1 LALFA
6 SLSIIANYHL
16 PLSGALAPRLDRSFK
31 KWIEKIIMPKVKLP
45 AIIENT
51 TPILESITK
60 ALGVPRN
67 LLASDD
73 EIENAWE
80 SLPRLMG
87 KIPPELRNEG
97 LVKMCVAVS
106 TGLFDSAINYIWNSS
121 VIELRD
127 KVKRFGLNVV
137 EQVTDRSNFDA
148 KVLLEMK
155 DAELLTLCLKLN
167 LITED
172 GYFFLDQCRD
182 IRNNFSAAHP
192 VVGQIDDSEF
202 LSFVN
207 RCAKYALGN
216 ESNPIGVDLQA
227 FMKALKGGRFEKEQR
242 TQWVKRVKKTHE
254 AQRNLLLITLHG
266 VYCDPDSNEKSRLNA
281 IDICSSIQEDFTPK
295 NKEDLIDKHSE
306 YAAKGDDKRHKA
318 SQQFFEKLKLLSLLD
333 ETEWHALISNTCK
346 KLISV
351 HQSFDNFYNEPPFA
365 ERLLELS
372 QQGEIPDTVK
382 NSFVESVVMCAIG
395 TQYGTADSAYISY
408 KKMVEG
414 FAPSEIKIMLELPS
428 RKSIIAQRI
437 KSYKRCENKFI
448 DLVGVLDSDSVPTSS
463 KTSYKKWVV

>member
-1 LALFA
+1 MSKVELPAVIEQTTPAL
-6 SLSIIANYHL
+6 LSIT
-16 PLSGALAPRLDRSFK
+16 
-31 KWIEKIIMPKVKLP
+31 E
-45 AIIENT
+45 
-51 TPILESITK
+51 
-60 ALGVPRN
+60 ALGVPRT

-80 SLPRLMG
+80 SLPRLMK
-87 KIPPELRNEG
+87 KIPPELRTEG
-97 LVKMCVAVS
+97 LARMCVAVS

-137 EQVTDRSNFDA
+137 EQVTDRSNFDE

-192 VVGQIDDSEF
+192 VVGQIDDNEF

-216 ESNPIGVDLQA
+216 ENNPVGVDLQG
-227 FMKALKGGRFEKEQR
+227 FMKALKVGRFEIEQR
-242 TQWVKRVKKTHE
+242 KQWVKRVKNTHE

-281 IDICSSIQEDFTPK
+281 LDICSAIQEEFTPK

-318 SQQFFEKLKLLSLLD
+318 SQQFFEKLKLLALLD
-333 ETEWHALISNTCK
+333 ETEWHTLISSTCK
-346 KLISV
+346 KLVSV
-351 HQSFDNFYNEPPFA
+351 HKAFDNFYNEPPFA

-382 NSFVESVVMCAIG
+382 NSFVEAIVMCAIG
-395 TQYGTADSAYISY
+395 NQWGTSDSAYVSY

-414 FAPSEIKIMLELPS
+414 FSPSEIQIMLQLPE
-428 RKSIIAQRI
+428 RKGTISQRI
-437 KSYKRCENKFI
+437 KSYNRCKDKFA
-448 DLVGVLDSDSVPTSS
+448 DLVAALDSGSVPTAS
-463 KTSYKKWVV
+463 KTQYKRWVI

>member
-1 LALFA
+1 M
-6 SLSIIANYHL
+6 ST
-16 PLSGALAPRLDRSFK
+16 
-31 KWIEKIIMPKVKLP
+31 IELP
-45 AIIENT
+45 AIIQDT
-51 TPILESITK
+51 QPTLTAITK
-60 ALGVPRN
+60 ALGVPRD

-80 SLPRLMG
+80 SLPRLMK
-87 KIPPELRNEG
+87 KIPPELRTEG
-97 LVKMCVAVS
+97 LAKMCVAVS

-137 EQVTDRSNFDA
+137 EQVTDRSNFDER
-148 KVLLEMK
+148 VLLEMK

-216 ESNPIGVDLQA
+216 ENNPIGVNLQA
-227 FMKALKGGRFEKEQR
+227 FIQALKSGRFEAEQR
-242 TQWVKRVKKTHE
+242 KQWVKRVKRTHE

-266 VYCDPDSNEKSRLNA
+266 IYCDPDGNEKSRLNA
-281 IDICSSIQEDFTPK
+281 IDICTAIQEDFTPK
-295 NKEDLIDKHSE
+295 NKEDLIDKHAE

-318 SQQFFEKLKLLSLLD
+318 SQQFFEKLRMLALLD
-333 ETEWHALISNTCK
+333 ENEWHALISNTCK
-346 KLISV
+346 KLVGV

-365 ERLLELS
+365 DRLLELS

-382 NSFVESVVMCAIG
+382 NSFVNAIVMCAIG
-395 TQYGTADSAYISY
+395 NQWGTSESAYGSY

-414 FAPSEIKIMLELPS
+414 FSPSEIQIMLQLPD
-428 RKSIIAQRI
+428 RKSIISQRI
-437 KSYKRCENKFI
+437 KSHRRCKNKFV
-448 DLVGVLDSDSVPTSS
+448 DLVKSLESASVPTNA
-463 KTSYKKWVV
+463 KTLFKKWSV